1 MRKLFIVFVAILSM
15 AMYSSALAKNITIT
29 GVGIT
34 ENAATNDALRCAV
47 EQAVGVLID
56 SETIIDKNVVIP
68 PHTKI
73 GFDREE
79 DIKRGF
85 HVSAG
90 GVTVV
95 PKGAIL

>member
-1 MRKLFIVFVAILSM
+1 MLKLVDILK
-15 AMYSSALAKNITIT
+15 L
-29 GVGIT
+29 
-34 ENAATNDALRCAV
+34 ERLL
-47 EQAVGVLID
+47 LI
-56 SETIIDKNVVIP
+56 KNVVIP

-79 DIKRGF
+79 DLKRGF
-85 HVSAG
+85 HVSEG

>member
-1 MRKLFIVFVAILSM
+1 MTVEYARSPC
-15 AMYSSALAKNITIT
+15 ITRSIHMIKDKPFT
-29 GVGIT
+29 
-34 ENAATNDALRCAV
+34 
-47 EQAVGVLID
+47 
-56 SETIIDKNVVIP
+56 TIHINHCSIQRFTVKYIPRIDKNVVIP

-79 DIKRGF
+79 DLKRGF